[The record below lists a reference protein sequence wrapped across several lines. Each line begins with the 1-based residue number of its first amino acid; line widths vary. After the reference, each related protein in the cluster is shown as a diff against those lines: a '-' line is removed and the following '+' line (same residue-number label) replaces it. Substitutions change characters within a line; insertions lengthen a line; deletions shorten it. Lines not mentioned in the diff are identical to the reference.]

1 MVAVSFGGSQHER
14 IEIDVAGYE
23 QPEGS
28 DNYHDANWLGI
39 RIKVAAG
46 AFRGNFDAALLTS
59 EIDALRS
66 QLRTLYASLKGSVK
80 FETLEGQLIL
90 TFEGNGLGAIELRGE
105 ALDQAGIGN
114 RLCFRL
120 SLDQTQIGAALTQLD
135 EVLERFPVRDV

>member
-14 IEIDVAGYE
+14 LEIACTGYRR
-23 QPEGS
+23 PERA

-39 RIKVAAG
+39 RLTIAAG
-46 AFRGNFDAALLTS
+46 AFRGNFATAFLTS
-59 EIDALRS
+59 EIEALRS
-66 QLRTLYASLKGSVK
+66 QLRTLYASLKGAVK
-80 FETLEGQLIL
+80 FETLEGQLTL
-90 TFEGNGLGAIELRGE
+90 TFEGNGLGGIKLLGE

-135 EVLERFPVRDV
+135 EVLESFPVRTV